1 LKIAHKLTL
10 AMVGGLALIVLI
22 MAAYPYFVTNGA
34 LEKTRNSIGY
44 STVTVLNTT
53 GLQTAKVVAYSDAAF
68 ITSYLT
74 ERGVKSVGE
83 LVKDPVI
90 GKTLSKMYY
99 SSNPEVVK
107 ARVSLIVKNQSGV
120 YVLTYRTGA
129 ITVEPLSAVESE
141 GLRKLVMKAVSSG
154 ADTFVSGTY
163 SFRNSERFG
172 AFYVPTEQP
181 LNNALLVVWV
191 DIPKGSYVTNA
202 FGELT
207 EEDIINNILKNL
219 DPIKGAI
226 ATSVVIGG
234 LLSVLMI
241 LVLVFI
247 VNREI
252 SSPIV
257 KLAET
262 SEKIADG
269 EIEISVPYQDRN
281 DEIGI
286 LAKAIER
293 VRRSLEIAV
302 KTLEEFA

>member
-1 LKIAHKLTL
+1 MKIAYKLTL

-22 MAAYPYFVTNGA
+22 MAAYPYFVTTGA
-34 LEKTRNSIGY
+34 LEKTRESIGY
-44 STVTVLNTT
+44 STVMVLNTT

-68 ITSYLT
+68 ISSYMRQNGIT
-74 ERGVKSVGE
+74 TVDG
-83 LVKDPVI
+83 LVRDPVI
-90 GKTLSKMYY
+90 GRSLSKLHYT
-99 SSNPEVVK
+99 SNPEVVK
-107 ARVSLIVKNQSGV
+107 ARVSIVIKNQSGI
-120 YVLTYRTGA
+120 YILTYSTGT
-129 ITVEPLSAVESE
+129 IKVEPLASIESE
-141 GLRKLVMKAVSSG
+141 SLKGLIEKAVSSG
-154 ADTFVSGTY
+154 TDTFVSGTY

-207 EEDIINNILKNL
+207 EEDIIDNILKNL

-234 LLSVLMI
+234 LLSVLTI

-269 EIEISVPYQDRN
+269 EIEISVPHQDRD